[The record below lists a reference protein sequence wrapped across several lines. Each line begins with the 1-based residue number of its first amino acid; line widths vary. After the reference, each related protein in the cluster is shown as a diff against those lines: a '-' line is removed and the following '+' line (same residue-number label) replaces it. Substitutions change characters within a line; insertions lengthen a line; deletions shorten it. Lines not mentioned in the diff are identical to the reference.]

1 AAMQG
6 RRTLVL
12 FWNPGCGFCQQM
24 LDDLKEWERHR
35 PTGAPAL
42 LVISTGSP
50 EDNAHPGFRSPVLL
64 DAQFETAGLFGVSGT
79 PSAVLLDDTGRIA
92 SDVAVGAE
100 AVFMLANSVP

>member
-1 AAMQG
+1 MPAPLTP
-6 RRTLVL
+6 TL
-12 FWNPGCGFCQQM
+12 PCIQPHIEIHEGQ
-24 LDDLKEWERHR
+24 
-35 PTGAPAL
+35 GAPAL

-50 EDNAHPGFRSPVLL
+50 EANAHQGFRSSVLL

-100 AVFMLANSVP
+100 AVFMLANSVPASAVPSMRA